1 MVPAGCAPPI
11 LTFFPSADQ
20 ASYDARTGCLKEMN
34 ELSTYHNSMLQGS
47 LSEIRSQHPD
57 VEITYADFFGPVM
70 EMVESPARF
79 GQ

>member
-1 MVPAGCAPPI
+1 
-11 LTFFPSADQ
+11 
-20 ASYDARTGCLKEMN
+20 MN